1 MFFKSLPVFVLIL
14 LSAKCIAQV
23 NPDAVYSDKIHS
35 VRFHVYGD
43 QETMPV
49 YKLNSSDRLELH
61 FDDMDANVKSYYYTY
76 QLCDYNWQPVN
87 ISSFDYIKGF
97 TQQRI
102 SNYRFSSI
110 AYTRYIHYQAI
121 LPDNNSLP

>member
-1 MFFKSLPVFVLIL
+1 MFLKSLPFITFIL
-14 LSAKCIAQV
+14 FSIPVTAQV

-35 VRFHVYGD
+35 IRFHVYGD

-49 YKLNSSDRLELH
+49 YKLNSGDKLELH
-61 FDDMDANVKSYYYTY
+61 FDDMDASVKSYYYTY

-87 ISSFDYIKGF
+87 ISAFDYIKGF

-102 SNYRFSSI
+102 TTYRFSSI
-110 AYTRYIHYQAI
+110 AYTRYVHYHGKH
-121 LPDNNSLP
+121 S